1 MRVKA
6 LTACLVLCLAFLIVL
21 SPAPAEETTGTPQE
35 EIASFFNAF
44 VTVPANSLPGDLPY
58 LLRLIAQEEPPQTSV
73 PSLSPLA
80 EAAAKYAELIKT
92 EGVHYAET
100 TNAMG
105 MNMKAEY
112 WMKGKKF
119 KLLDQTSK
127 EISVFDG
134 EWFYKYPA
142 KGKTG
147 VRMAPDNPEASA
159 AIQAVSNYTLSMV
172 VNAPYQQQEDQKI
185 KGFDC
190 LVFYMD
196 IDMMGMKG
204 NWLYIDKETGALVKN
219 RYGEEK
225 GGMSVTVTKL
235 EVGKFG
241 DEVFEIPTK
250 VKITGP

>member
-1 MRVKA
+1 MRMKA
-6 LTACLVLCLAFLIVL
+6 LRACLILCLAFLICL
-21 SPAPAEETTGTPQE
+21 HPATAEEMAGTPQE
-35 EIASFFNAF
+35 EMASFSAAF
-44 VTVPANSLPGDLPY
+44 VPVPTNPLPGDLPY
-58 LLRLIAQEEPPQTSV
+58 LLQLIAQEEPPQTGV

-80 EAAAKYAELIKT
+80 EAAAKYAALINT
-92 EGVHYAET
+92 EGVYYTET

-241 DEVFEIPTK
+241 DEVFALPRSLK
-250 VKITGP
+250 VTGP